1 MARKKKELIEKSC
14 FGLLEFLEPT
24 RNLDDVQGQE
34 GAKKRLREDIS
45 LIKKGAWD
53 ALPMGYLFTGPV
65 GTGKTYLAT
74 CAIGEIGIPCVQL
87 MNFRSKWVGATE
99 GNLEKILLTL
109 RALGPVGV
117 IIDEAD
123 AFMGTRESGGDSGT
137 SSRTFAQFATQMG
150 DTRYRGKIIWFLMTC
165 RPDLLPVDIKRQG
178 RVEIHIPLFYPME
191 DDEKKLYFVTMA
203 AKQKWAVDEADV
215 DPKWVSGKKL
225 SGADIE
231 AIIVAAK
238 RQSLLDGGGQPKK
251 TYLAAAATNFIPST
265 SSLEVQFQELASVIE
280 CTDQSFLPEIYRK
293 ADRVELTKE
302 FRRLQAMMES

>member
-1 MARKKKELIEKSC
+1 M
-14 FGLLEFLEPT
+14 
-24 RNLDDVQGQE
+24 QGQE

-123 AFMGTRESGGDSGT
+123 AFMGTRESEGIPGPRAGPSP
-137 SSRTFAQFATQMG
+137 SSRPRWAIRA
-150 DTRYRGKIIWFLMTC
+150 I
-165 RPDLLPVDIKRQG
+165 
-178 RVEIHIPLFYPME
+178 
-191 DDEKKLYFVTMA
+191 A
-203 AKQKWAVDEADV
+203 A
-215 DPKWVSGKKL
+215 
-225 SGADIE
+225 
-231 AIIVAAK
+231 
-238 RQSLLDGGGQPKK
+238 R
-251 TYLAAAATNFIPST
+251 
-265 SSLEVQFQELASVIE
+265 
-280 CTDQSFLPEIYRK
+280 SFG
-293 ADRVELTKE
+293 
-302 FRRLQAMMES
+302 S